1 MMLEQQASDAPLL
14 PPRMIAFLGG
24 DDRVGSS
31 TACAAIASSLAQT
44 GERILLIDGDLRRG
58 SIARITGI
66 QDSDCCVQDVLAG
79 NVRLGN
85 AFQPGPHGLLV
96 LPSHGEALF
105 QPQYSPEEIKRLF
118 EDTANASQLGD
129 LIFLDCSHGD
139 QRLLSPAIQSAD
151 RLVITTTASEQA
163 VLETY
168 RMIKSLVNRHPTL
181 RCDAGEHAGSAF
193 IDLLVNGADNEQTSA
208 ELARRMQATCEQ
220 HLDFRPGYAG
230 WIPNQP
236 DLLKIQPDS
245 VSHHL
250 ISDIGSRLA
259 KVTKVERKSE
269 VDGRAE

>member
-1 MMLEQQASDAPLL
+1 MMFEQRESDAPLL

-31 TACAAIASSLAQT
+31 TACVAIASAIARS
-44 GERILLIDGDLRRG
+44 GERTLLIDGDLRRG

-66 QDSDCCVQDVLAG
+66 QDTDCCVQDVLAG

-129 LIFLDCSHGD
+129 LIILDCSHGD

-168 RMIKSLVNRHPTL
+168 RMIKSLVNRHPAL
-181 RCDAGEHAGSAF
+181 RCEAGEYAGSAF
-193 IDLLVNGADNEQTSA
+193 IDLLVNGADNEQAAA
-208 ELARRMQATCEQ
+208 ELAKRMQATCEQ
-220 HLDFRPGYAG
+220 HLDFQPGYAG

-245 VSHHL
+245 VSHSL

-259 KVTKVERKSE
+259 KVKKVEKKSE
-269 VDGRAE
+269 IARCEE